1 MRLIVMLNEPKEGEG
16 AMKNTYH
23 TLRKKAVWAV
33 ALLLVI
39 VLAAPVL
46 AAKPGGKP
54 GGETTVSHKAK
65 QTPPIQ
71 LGTSGGWR
79 YDLANGYCC
88 GGTLGS
94 LVTKNGFK
102 YILGNFHVFAA
113 DVVDGGNN
121 RVAMQGDP
129 IIQPGLID
137 VGCNAASAQNV
148 AALDEWKDPL
158 SNNVDAAIAWI
169 GDPVMVNMVK
179 GDGSILEI
187 GTISDQTVAASL
199 NQPVKK
205 SGRTTGLTRSKV
217 SGLNATVNVAYD
229 DECAGG
235 ARGTATFTGQIM
247 IANRASK
254 FLAGGDSG
262 SLMVEDVATNPRA
275 VGLLFAGS
283 SSVAVANP
291 IQEVLNSFNV
301 TMVGVSGTT
310 TAQGTEIS
318 DAEVVKAKKA
328 QAKHD
333 LRLKRVPGGVGHGIG
348 IGRAGRVVIKVY
360 VEKDTPEA
368 RAAVPD
374 SVDGI
379 PVEIEETG
387 KIVPFPGCQDV
398 KACTSALDSCGK

>member
-1 MRLIVMLNEPKEGEG
+1 
-16 AMKNTYH
+16 MKNIYP
-23 TLRKKAVWAV
+23 TLRQGAVWAV
-33 ALLLVI
+33 AFILVI
-39 VLAAPVL
+39 VLAVPAL
-46 AAKPGGKP
+46 AVKPPGKP
-54 GGETTVSHKAK
+54 SGETVSHKAK

-94 LVTKNGFK
+94 LVTRSGVK
-102 YILGNFHVFAA
+102 YILSNFHVFAA
-113 DVVDGGNN
+113 DVVAGGNN
-121 RVAMQGDP
+121 LKAGVGDP

-137 VGCNAASAQNV
+137 VGCNANNAQNV
-148 AALDEWKDPL
+148 AVLDSWMDPL
-158 SNNVDAAIAWI
+158 NYTNVDAAIAQI
-169 GDPVMVNMVK
+169 GVPGMVNMVK
-179 GDGSILEI
+179 EEGSILEI
-187 GTISDQTVAASL
+187 GTISDATVAAFL
-199 NQPVKK
+199 NQAVKK

-262 SLMVEDVATNPRA
+262 SLLVEDVATNPRA

-291 IQEVLNSFNV
+291 INEVLDKLNV
-301 TMVGVSGTT
+301 SMVGVSGTST
-310 TAQGTEIS
+310 TSGTEVS
-318 DAEVVKAKKA
+318 EADVTKAKKA

-333 LRLKRVPGGVGHGIG
+333 LQLKRVPGGVGHGIG
-348 IGRAGRVVIKVY
+348 IGRSGKVVIKVY

-368 RAAVPD
+368 RKAIPD

>member
-1 MRLIVMLNEPKEGEG
+1 
-16 AMKNTYH
+16 
-23 TLRKKAVWAV
+23 V
-33 ALLLVI
+33 AFILVI
-39 VLAAPVL
+39 VLAVPAM
-46 AAKPGGKP
+46 AAKPGG
-54 GGETTVSHKAK
+54 GGSVSHKAK
-65 QTPPIQ
+65 QPLPIQ

-94 LVTKNGFK
+94 LVTRIGVK
-102 YILGNFHVFAA
+102 YILSNFHVFAA

-121 RVAMQGDP
+121 RVAKQGDP

-137 VGCNAASAQNV
+137 VGCNANNAQNV
-148 AALDEWKDPL
+148 AALDSWMDPL
-158 SNNVDAAIAWI
+158 NNTNVDAAIAQI
-169 GDPVMVNMVK
+169 SVSESGISTVK
-179 GDGSILEI
+179 EDGSILEI
-187 GTISDQTVAASL
+187 GTISSATVAASL

-217 SGLNATVNVAYD
+217 SGLNATVSVTYD
-229 DECAGG
+229 NECAGG
-235 ARGTATFTGQIM
+235 VSGTAPFTGQIM

-262 SLMVEDVATNPRA
+262 SLLVEDVATNPRA

-291 IQEVLNSFNV
+291 INEVLDKLNV
-301 TMVGVSGTT
+301 SMVGVSGTST
-310 TAQGTEIS
+310 TSGTEVS
-318 DAEVVKAKKA
+318 EADVTKAKKA

-348 IGRAGRVVIKVY
+348 IGRSGKVVIKVY

-368 RAAVPD
+368 RKAIPD